1 MIEEKLIRFLNNST
15 SPKENREVMDWMSK
29 DGSEDLFVTMLQRK
43 WDSEKPNQVDES
55 KEQKLLDNIHRATL
69 KNHNIH
75 RGRQGF
81 ELFLKFGKVAATFLL
96 LVFCTYFL
104 YDAILPKKKEEVV
117 VEIEATKI
125 YKRVAVGE
133 KLRLLLPDKSEVIV
147 NSLSTIS
154 FDSDFGVRNRDIELD
169 GEAFFSIAPDMTK
182 PFRVKTGAVVTTA
195 LGTAFNAFARDSEVK
210 IALTQGNV
218 NVANE
223 SKIISLIP
231 GEMASFKEEDAM
243 NLRKGKFDPIKTTLW
258 KEGKIQFQSK
268 PLREILN
275 SLERWYGVRFVINAS
290 DNRKVTGL
298 FNNESLKDI
307 LTGLSFSLDFEYEI
321 NNKNVV
327 IKF

>member
-1 MIEEKLIRFLNNST
+1 MKEEKLIRFLNNRT

-55 KEQKLLDNIHRATL
+55 KERKLLYNIHRATL

-75 RGRQGF
+75 RGRQVF

-104 YDAILPKKKEEVV
+104 FDAILPKKKEEVV
-117 VEIEATKI
+117 VIIEATKI

-154 FDSDFGVRNRDIELD
+154 FDSDFGVRNRNIELE
-169 GEAFFSIAPDMTK
+169 GEAYFSIVPDK
-182 PFRVKTGAVVTTA
+182 DRPFQVRTGAVVTTA
-195 LGTAFNAFARDSEVK
+195 LGTAFNAAYRDSEVK
-210 IALTQGNV
+210 IALTQGKV
-218 NVANE
+218 NVAN
-223 SKIISLIP
+223 KTHTISLIP
-231 GEMASFKEEDAM
+231 GEMASFQENNSV
-243 NLRKGKFDPIKTTLW
+243 NLRTGKFDPVKTTLW
-258 KEGKIQFQSK
+258 KEGKIQFQST
-268 PLREILN
+268 PFREILN
-275 SLERWYGVRFVINAS
+275 SLEKWYGVRFVINAH

-298 FNNESLKDI
+298 FNNESLEDI
-307 LTGLSFSLDFEYEI
+307 LTGLSFSLDFEYQI
-321 NNKNVV
+321 NQKNVV